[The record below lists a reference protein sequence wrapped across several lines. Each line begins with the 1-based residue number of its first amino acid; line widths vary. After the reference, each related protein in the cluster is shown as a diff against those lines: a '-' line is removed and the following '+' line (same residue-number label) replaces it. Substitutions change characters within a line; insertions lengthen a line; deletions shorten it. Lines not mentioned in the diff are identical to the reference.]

1 MAPSCS
7 SRKKGKKK
15 VSVESVDVVGVDRIS
30 NLPDS
35 ILCFI
40 LSFLPKLH
48 SIRTSL
54 LSKGGN
60 FFGLK
65 FPLFVSMLG
74 RIEIIVSG
82 IFIHHNAPSLDIL
95 YLHMEGKISKLSLWI
110 SDAIAK
116 NIKHIDLQTSFTESI
131 EVPENLYICETLESL
146 KFYYLQ
152 VMIGGGVHLSRL
164 HTLVLYLVTFGVE
177 ECFHKIV
184 DGCPKLE
191 SLCFIKIF
199 DDWDFMPTI
208 LVSSRTL
215 KKFDMTFSSYYK
227 QMVFEI
233 RASSL
238 EYLSVSNCFKRQLI
252 LNSLPS
258 QLEVYI
264 DLNDVY
270 TAKEAGEISYSNS
283 ITKLY
288 FGNATTPLPQL
299 TRLSKLAIKV
309 ICCQWN
315 NILFLLESSVNLEVL
330 ILQKVSQTLYSN
342 FQSTKFC
349 SFLAINFVI
358 LEELSK

>member
-110 SDAIAK
+110 K
-116 NIKHIDLQTSFTESI
+116 
-131 EVPENLYICETLESL
+131 VPENLYICETLESL

-233 RASSL
+233 RAPSL
-238 EYLSVSNCFKRQLI
+238 EYLI
-252 LNSLPS
+252 
-258 QLEVYI
+258 YI